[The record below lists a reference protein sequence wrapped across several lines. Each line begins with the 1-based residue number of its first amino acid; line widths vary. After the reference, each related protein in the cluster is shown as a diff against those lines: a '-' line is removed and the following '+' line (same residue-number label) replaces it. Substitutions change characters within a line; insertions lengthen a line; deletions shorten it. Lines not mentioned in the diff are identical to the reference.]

1 MMRSNILSKA
11 VLPLLL
17 IALIA
22 TAAGCNDVNNNN
34 LIDKTNIDSS
44 NGGTESASF
53 EENKLFAVEPT
64 SPSTMASS
72 KGESDCFT
80 TTFHEKI
87 KEDMPV
93 FDFDLL
99 AHYDKNTDGYSL
111 DKLTVTNSAD
121 GRVIQEISIPELT
134 LFGHTN
140 VSAYDKD
147 TMGFEL
153 EDLNFDGYKDI
164 RLFDTSNGNYRLEWI
179 YFVWDPI
186 KSIFAND
193 IRLNE
198 ISLANFDQD
207 KQLIYGME
215 RGSATDHYFS
225 TYKYINEV
233 PTLIRHYSQEYLHR
247 SNEEIRKYLEKA
259 SVKTEIIDIIGF
271 HETVLDRNE
280 ETGEMETIS
289 DEYVF
294 YPNSDVLNENEI
306 IVRFDISSDIGRVI
320 EIGN

>member
-1 MMRSNILSKA
+1 MMQSTILSKA
-11 VLPLLL
+11 VMPLLL
-17 IALIA
+17 IALIY
-22 TAAGCNDVNNNN
+22 TAVGCNGVNNNYS
-34 LIDKTNIDSS
+34 IGETNIDSS
-44 NGGTESASF
+44 NGGIESPSF
-53 EENKLFAVEPT
+53 EENKLFTVEPT
-64 SPSTMASS
+64 LPSIIASNEV
-72 KGESDCFT
+72 ESDCFT

-99 AHYDKNTDGYSL
+99 AHYDKNTDGYSI
-111 DKLTVTNSAD
+111 DKLTVTDSAD
-121 GRVIQEISIPELT
+121 GRVIQEIPIPELT
-134 LFGHTN
+134 LFGRTN
-140 VSAYDKD
+140 VSQYDKD

-164 RLFDTSNGNYRLEWI
+164 RLFDTSNGNYRVEWL

-186 KSIFAND
+186 KSIFVND

-198 ISLANFDQD
+198 ISLANFDQE

-247 SNEEIRKYLEKA
+247 SNEEIRKFLEKA
-259 SVKTEIIDIIGF
+259 SVKTEIADIMIF
-271 HETVLDRNE
+271 HETVLERNE
-280 ETGEMETIS
+280 ETGEMGTIS
-289 DEYVF
+289 DEYVL
-294 YPNSDVLNENEI
+294 YPNSDVINENEI
-306 IVRFDISSDIGRVI
+306 IARFDISSDIGRII
-320 EIGN
+320 ENGN